1 MLEED
6 DHGRVI
12 SDINYYR
19 QKYLKQG
26 KEAWEEA
33 QRQIMDTESFNYAS
47 KNDKVHERLD
57 IQPPKLFDTELRKQ
71 IAKEW
76 KSPCKHAK
84 ALGDI
89 KNRYCYGSDKGD
101 GYSVSNS

>member
-1 MLEED
+1 M
-6 DHGRVI
+6 I